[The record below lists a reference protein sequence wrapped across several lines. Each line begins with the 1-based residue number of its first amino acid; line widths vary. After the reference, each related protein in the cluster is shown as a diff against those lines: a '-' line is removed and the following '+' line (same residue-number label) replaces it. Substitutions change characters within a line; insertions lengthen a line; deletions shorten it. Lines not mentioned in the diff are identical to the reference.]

1 MPPVFV
7 SENIARI
14 ENAIGRFT
22 DELSH
27 LEKRK
32 EEIKIERTRLE
43 GCLITFEG
51 FARAGIEEIVPE
63 HEKNQRDSQKECDQG
78 EDESHTDTH
87 EQGGRESHTD
97 THEQGGRESH
107 TDTHEQGERE
117 SHTDTHEQGER
128 ESCSD
133 PRAHTHEQGERE
145 SCSDP
150 RDHTHEQGERESC
163 SDPRDHTHE
172 QKHVKT
178 PLEELYAKYRTM

>member
-97 THEQGGRESH
+97 THEQW
-107 TDTHEQGERE
+107 
-117 SHTDTHEQGER
+117 ER

-133 PRAHTHEQGERE
+133 PRA
-145 SCSDP
+145 
-150 RDHTHEQGERESC
+150 HTHEQGERESC

>member
-97 THEQGGRESH
+97 THEQG
-107 TDTHEQGERE
+107 
-117 SHTDTHEQGER
+117 
-128 ESCSD
+128 
-133 PRAHTHEQGERE
+133 
-145 SCSDP
+145 
-150 RDHTHEQGERESC
+150 ERESC

>member
-1 MPPVFV
+1 MPPVLV
-7 SENIARI
+7 HENIARI

-22 DELSH
+22 DELSD

-78 EDESHTDTH
+78 GD
-87 EQGGRESHTD
+87 
-97 THEQGGRESH
+97 
-107 TDTHEQGERE
+107 E

-133 PRAHTHEQGERE
+133 PRAHTHEQ
-145 SCSDP
+145 
-150 RDHTHEQGERESC
+150 
-163 SDPRDHTHE
+163 
-172 QKHVKT
+172 KHDKT